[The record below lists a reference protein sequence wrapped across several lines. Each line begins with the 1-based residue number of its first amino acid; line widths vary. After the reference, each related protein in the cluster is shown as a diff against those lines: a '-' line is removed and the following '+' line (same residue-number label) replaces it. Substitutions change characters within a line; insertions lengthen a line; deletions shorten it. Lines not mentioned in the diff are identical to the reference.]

1 MTVYGYMIAAGN
13 KYITIWNSGLNNGKG
28 GAMTVGF
35 KDKGTTFS
43 YASEIYTWRG
53 SISEY

>member
-28 GAMTVGF
+28 GTMTVGF